1 MPLSVFLVATLVS
14 FVTSAIFFALN
25 GLILKFIAGWLK
37 FDDDTFGTSFT
48 VAGYAAIVS
57 FVLSLIPTFFASF
70 FLTVGQIV
78 ALIINLVFIVVNAAV
93 FVGLIRKFYEQTVG
107 KALLAWFILF
117 VINIILGMIVGLVIG
132 ALTTAFAFNAGK
144 FV

>member
-1 MPLSVFLVATLVS
+1 VPLF
-14 FVTSAIFFALN
+14 
-25 GLILKFIAGWLK
+25 
-37 FDDDTFGTSFT
+37 
-48 VAGYAAIVS
+48 
-57 FVLSLIPTFFASF
+57 P
-70 FLTVGQIV
+70 
-78 ALIINLVFIVVNAAV
+78 
-93 FVGLIRKFYEQTVG
+93 GLIRKFYEQTVG